1 MSRNEF
7 PEVTLRGCFFHFC
20 QAVFRR
26 IQNLGMKNQYVCDL
40 GTKDICRRMMSLP
53 LLPHEC
59 IPAAFQQLKQRC
71 DDSGLENLQ
80 KFAEYMRKN
89 WIEGWFSPAT
99 WGCFMETI
107 RTNNHVEGYHRGLN
121 SHVRGTHVNFY
132 SLVQVLHEEALDARA
147 KAIEVEQGQYTV
159 CQALPQRK
167 RNEDLGK
174 LWEQL
179 KLHLT
184 NQPGG
189 LSPQRF
195 LANAS
200 KKTDPVYNWDG
211 SRAD

>member
-1 MSRNEF
+1 
-7 PEVTLRGCFFHFC
+7 
-20 QAVFRR
+20 
-26 IQNLGMKNQYVCDL
+26 MK
-40 GTKDICRRMMSLP
+40 
-53 LLPHEC
+53 
-59 IPAAFQQLKQRC
+59 IP
-71 DDSGLENLQ
+71 D
-80 KFAEYMRKN
+80 
-89 WIEGWFSPAT
+89 T
-99 WGCFMETI
+99 
-107 RTNNHVEGYHRGLN
+107 NHVEGYHRGLN
-121 SHVRGTHVNFY
+121 SRVRGTHVNFY

-179 KLHLT
+179 KLHLM

-211 SRAD
+211 SRADLDEEDEDDL